1 VLAKSALPNRLRLA
15 ACPQAPERGQAQ
27 YMPNLDQRRWIVVTI
42 VVSLG
47 CTQSDDTPWAAQP
60 PEAPEQVPSGLIA
73 FVSDR
78 DGSDALFVMRS
89 DGSGV
94 RRLTVDLP
102 AVSHPSWS
110 ADGQRMAFNAG
121 SPTASDIYLIN
132 VDGSG
137 LRKITSG
144 SRANF
149 YPTWS
154 PDGSRLAFSSN
165 RDGDWDIY
173 VMNGDG
179 SDVRQLVDS
188 PGLDDK
194 PQ

>member
-89 DGSGV
+89 DGRGYDVSPLICQPCPTPPG
-94 RRLTVDLP
+94 RRT
-102 AVSHPSWS
+102 
-110 ADGQRMAFNAG
+110 
-121 SPTASDIYLIN
+121 
-132 VDGSG
+132 GSG
-137 LRKITSG
+137 WHSMPDRPPPVTS
-144 SRANF
+144 
-149 YPTWS
+149 T
-154 PDGSRLAFSSN
+154 
-165 RDGDWDIY
+165 
-173 VMNGDG
+173 
-179 SDVRQLVDS
+179 
-188 PGLDDK
+188 
-194 PQ
+194 

>member
-15 ACPQAPERGQAQ
+15 ACPQAQERVHAQ

-42 VVSLG
+42 VVSFLAG
-47 CTQSDDTPWAAQP
+47 CTESDDTPWAAQT
-60 PEAPEQVPSGLIA
+60 PEAQEQVPSGLIA

-94 RRLTVDLP
+94 RCLTVDLP
-102 AVSHPSWS
+102 AVFHPSWS

-137 LRKITSG
+137 LRKITSS

-149 YPTWS
+149 YP
-154 PDGSRLAFSSN
+154 
-165 RDGDWDIY
+165 
-173 VMNGDG
+173 
-179 SDVRQLVDS
+179 
-188 PGLDDK
+188 PGLRTARAWRSALIGTVTGTSMS
-194 PQ
+194 